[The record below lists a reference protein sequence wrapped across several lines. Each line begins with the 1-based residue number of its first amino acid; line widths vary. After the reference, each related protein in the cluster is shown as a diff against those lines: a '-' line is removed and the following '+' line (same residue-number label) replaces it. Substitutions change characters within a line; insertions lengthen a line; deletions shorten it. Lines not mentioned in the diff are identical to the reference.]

1 VKKNSWIYAFR
12 LAWIP
17 IPLLGY
23 EVFGSALSGESE
35 SIQVTV
41 ALSLWILWSIVLLI
55 SLIPSASLLTVY
67 RVVVPISVVASI
79 WSSIEAEMSASS
91 ILLLFCSA
99 ICLSIS
105 LLPSI
110 GFWFINGSAYGDEV
124 RIPLRAPGPLLLGP
138 VPLAWIVI
146 ASSLIF
152 SIILL
157 SSQKYVFGF
166 VVFTIGSGLS
176 YFSYRSLSALSQR
189 WLVFV
194 PAGIVLH
201 DNMVLADPFLIR
213 KSMIKGIGPALVST
227 DGLDL
232 TMSSIGMSLVVELY
246 EPAGLTL
253 QMNPLAPPEVREVTS
268 FLVSP
273 SLLPAT
279 LEEASSRNIGFL

>member
-35 SIQVTV
+35 SVQVTI

-152 SIILL
+152 SIILI
-157 SSQKYVFGF
+157 SSQKYIFGF
-166 VVFTIGSGLS
+166 IVFTIGSGLS

>member
-1 VKKNSWIYAFR
+1 MKRNSWIYVFR

-23 EVFGSALSGESE
+23 GVFGSALDGKSE
-35 SIQVTV
+35 LLQVTV
-41 ALSLWILWSIVLLI
+41 SLSLWILWSVVLLI
-55 SLIPSASLLTVY
+55 SLIPSASLLTLY
-67 RVVVPISVVASI
+67 RVIVPISVVAAIWGSI
-79 WSSIEAEMSASS
+79 TAEMNTSS

-138 VPLAWIVI
+138 VPLAWIVV
-146 ASSLIF
+146 ASNLIF

-157 SSQKYVFGF
+157 SSQNYVSGF
-166 VVFTIGSGLS
+166 IVLATGSGLS
-176 YFSYRSLSALSQR
+176 YFSCRSLSALSQR

-213 KSMIKGIGPALVST
+213 KSMIKEISPALAST
-227 DGLDL
+227 NGLDL
-232 TMSSIGMSLVVELY
+232 TMSSIGMSLEVELH
-246 EPAGLTL
+246 EPAELSL
-253 QMNPLAPPEVREVTS
+253 QMNPLAPPEVNVVTS

-273 SLLPAT
+273 SMLSTA
-279 LEEASSRNIGFL
+279 LEEASARNIATL

>member
-35 SIQVTV
+35 SVQVTV

-152 SIILL
+152 SIILI

-166 VVFTIGSGLS
+166 IVFTIGSGLS

>member
-1 VKKNSWIYAFR
+1 MV
-12 LAWIP
+12 
-17 IPLLGY
+17 
-23 EVFGSALSGESE
+23 
-35 SIQVTV
+35 
-41 ALSLWILWSIVLLI
+41 
-55 SLIPSASLLTVY
+55 
-67 RVVVPISVVASI
+67 
-79 WSSIEAEMSASS
+79 SS

-138 VPLAWIVI
+138 VPLAWIVV
-146 ASSLIF
+146 ASNLIF

-157 SSQKYVFGF
+157 SSQNYVSGF
-166 VVFTIGSGLS
+166 IVLATGSGLS
-176 YFSYRSLSALSQR
+176 YFSCRSLSALSQR

-213 KSMIKGIGPALVST
+213 KSMIKEISPALAST
-227 DGLDL
+227 NGLDL
-232 TMSSIGMSLVVELY
+232 TMSSIGMSLEVELH
-246 EPAGLTL
+246 EPAELSL
-253 QMNPLAPPEVREVTS
+253 QMNPLAPPEVNVVTS

-273 SLLPAT
+273 SMLSTA
-279 LEEASSRNIGFL
+279 LEEASARNIATL

>member
-1 VKKNSWIYAFR
+1 MKRNSWIYVFR

-23 EVFGSALSGESE
+23 GVFGSALDGKSE
-35 SIQVTV
+35 PLQVTV
-41 ALSLWILWSIVLLI
+41 SLSLWILWSVVLLI
-55 SLIPSASLLTVY
+55 SLIPSASLLTLY
-67 RVVVPISVVASI
+67 RVIVPISVVAAIWGSI
-79 WSSIEAEMSASS
+79 TAEMNTSS

-138 VPLAWIVI
+138 VPLAWIVV
-146 ASSLIF
+146 ASNLIF

-157 SSQKYVFGF
+157 SSQNYVSGF
-166 VVFTIGSGLS
+166 IVLATGSGLS
-176 YFSYRSLSALSQR
+176 YFSCRSLSALSQR

-213 KSMIKGIGPALVST
+213 KSMIKEISPALAST
-227 DGLDL
+227 NGLDL
-232 TMSSIGMSLVVELY
+232 TMSSIGMSLEVELH
-246 EPAGLTL
+246 EPAELSL
-253 QMNPLAPPEVREVTS
+253 QMNPLAPPEVNVVTS

-273 SLLPAT
+273 SMLSTA
-279 LEEASSRNIGFL
+279 LEEASARNIATL